1 MPDSFSSRPD
11 SSSGGPTPWPKTVV
25 IQQRSYGWI
34 AVLLLAL
41 LLASSL
47 LNVILLL
54 VIAAEQADPTA
65 PIEVYVSGD
74 QSSDA
79 KIAILE
85 VSGAIMPPYTERWL
99 KTIETIQEDE
109 DVKGVILHID
119 SPGGLVADSHQI
131 YHALNELREK
141 TGKSIDVSM
150 ARIAASGGYY
160 IAMGAGPEGQI
171 YAEPTTWTGS
181 IGVILNRFDISELA
195 EKIGVDSEPL
205 VTGKFKDTLNPFREI
220 TEDERELW
228 AEILDDAFGQFKQV
242 IVDGRENLD
251 AEKVAELATGQVYT
265 SRQAEENGLI
275 DEIGFRDDA
284 IAGLSKKLGLDDPQV
299 VTYQHPLSLLEILGG
314 SAQSAAEVSPLQTL
328 LEASVPRA
336 MYFCGWNAGMQ

>member
-1 MPDSFSSRPD
+1 MPDSLSSHPAA
-11 SSSGGPTPWPKTVV
+11 SPTGPPPWPKTVV

-34 AVLLLAL
+34 AAFLLGLLLL
-41 LLASSL
+41 SSL
-47 LNVILLL
+47 LNVILL
-54 VIAAEQADPTA
+54 VMIAAQGADPSA

-99 KTIETIQEDE
+99 KVIDTIREDE

-131 YHALNELREK
+131 YHALNELREES
-141 TGKSIDVSM
+141 GKPIDVSM

-160 IAMGAGPEGQI
+160 IAMGAGPNGQI

-181 IGVILNRFDISELA
+181 IGVILNRFDLSELG
-195 EKIGVDSEPL
+195 KKVGVESEPL
-205 VTGKFKDTLNPFREI
+205 VTGKFKDTLNPFREL

-228 AEILDDAFGQFKQV
+228 AEIIDDAFTQFKQV
-242 IVDGRENLD
+242 IIDGRENLD
-251 AEKVAELATGQVYT
+251 EDQVAELATGQVYT

-284 IAGLSKKLGLDDPQV
+284 IAGLSEKLELDDPQV
-299 VTYQHPLSLLEILGG
+299 VKYQHPLSLLEVLGG
-314 SAQSAAEVSPLQTL
+314 SARSASQVSPLQSL
-328 LEASVPRA
+328 LESSVPRA